1 MALKLFRSTGY
12 SSILMAGETRL
23 ALHPGW
29 MILAVSLWAG
39 YVCNVALW
47 RALAG
52 SEGAA
57 GAGHVLV
64 LGAFLSGVCAMFL
77 SLLGWRK
84 TLKPAAT
91 LILILAALAACSI
104 WSQALRVDATLLDR
118 TPSTVL
124 VPPWASLLRW
134 QVLASL
140 AGLAL
145 VPAFWLW
152 QKPLRRLSGPE
163 QLKVN
168 IAGIVL
174 GAAVAAASGWMLS
187 IAP

>member
-39 YVCNVALW
+39 FVCNVALW

-52 SEGAA
+52 SEAA
-57 GAGHVLV
+57 PSIVHVLV
-64 LGAFLSGVCAMFL
+64 LGAAISGACAFGL

-84 TLKPAAT
+84 TFKPAAT
-91 LILILAALAACSI
+91 LVLIVAALAASSI
-104 WSQALRVDATLLDR
+104 WTQGLPVDATLFDR
-118 TPSTVL
+118 RPSTVL
-124 VPPWASLLRW
+124 LPPWASLLRW

-145 VPAFWLW
+145 VPDLWLW
-152 QKPLRRLSGPE
+152 QKPLRRLSGPA

-168 IAGIVL
+168 LAGMLL
-174 GAAVAAASGWMLS
+174 GGAVVVAAGWLLS
-187 IAP
+187 SAP